1 MIAHIMKSMMTVEV
15 IAEMSLLPI
24 THTNIT
30 RQLKMMK
37 VLQKMQSGLTG
48 VHGRIVMLNV
58 PIMVILVVN
67 GVREA
72 VNMLQTTLR
81 PKSVL
86 DHAHQ
91 VAMSSLENVSQHHHH
106 VQSGPNGASGPNV
119 HQAVVPDKDEEKEHA
134 CMVESVRE
142 KRLNW
147 KIGKSLNQ
155 RLGPAVG
162 VWSQRAIT
170 KIFILV

>member
-1 MIAHIMKSMMTVEV
+1 MTAEV

-58 PIMVILVVN
+58 LIMEILVAN

-72 VNMLQTTLR
+72 ANT
-81 PKSVL
+81 
-86 DHAHQ
+86 
-91 VAMSSLENVSQHHHH
+91 
-106 VQSGPNGASGPNV
+106 
-119 HQAVVPDKDEEKEHA
+119 
-134 CMVESVRE
+134 
-142 KRLNW
+142 
-147 KIGKSLNQ
+147 
-155 RLGPAVG
+155 
-162 VWSQRAIT
+162 
-170 KIFILV
+170 

>member
-1 MIAHIMKSMMTVEV
+1 MTVEV

-58 PIMVILVVN
+58 LIMEILVAN
-67 GVREA
+67 GVKEA
-72 VNMLQTTLR
+72 VNMLQMTLK
-81 PKSVL
+81 PKSVP
-86 DHAHQ
+86 DHALP

-106 VQSGPNGASGPNV
+106 VQSGPNGVSGPNV

-155 RLGPAVG
+155 RSVFGARE
-162 VWSQRAIT
+162 Q
-170 KIFILV
+170 